1 MTINYIALSPE
12 HFDAIIHLGNHVH
25 GENYLD
31 KDSLLDLYER
41 SWSNNIN
48 ASWVA
53 VLSTDEKPVATDTLT
68 RTTPDG
74 YLIGFRLTVAPDRW
88 IADEWCSPTAWGVP
102 KEQVCYLKCNT
113 VDSAMRGRGVGST
126 LLKKSIASSQRQG
139 ALAGV
144 AHIWLAS
151 PGNSA
156 FGYFTAC
163 GGEVVK
169 KHPNKW
175 QQHSIEDNY
184 ECPVCGDLCTCTAA
198 EMILRF
204 DKCCS

>member
-1 MTINYIALSPE
+1 MTISYIPLSHK
-12 HFDAIIHLGNHVH
+12 HFEAIIHLGNQVH
-25 GENYLD
+25 GDNYLD
-31 KDSLLDLYER
+31 KKSLLDLYER
-41 SWSNNIN
+41 SWSKNIN

-53 VLSTDEKPVATDTLT
+53 VLSADEKPVSSETLA
-68 RTTPDG
+68 RNTPDG
-74 YLIGFRLTVAPDRW
+74 YLIGFRLTVAPDQW
-88 IADEWCSPTAWGVP
+88 IADEWCSPTDWGFP
-102 KEQVCYLKCNT
+102 KEQVSYFKCNT
-113 VDSAMRGRGVGST
+113 VDYAMRGCGVGST
-126 LLKKSIASSQRQG
+126 LLKKSIVSSQRQG

-156 FGYFTAC
+156 FGYFAAC
-163 GGEVVK
+163 GGELLK

-198 EMILRF
+198 EMILQF
-204 DKCCS
+204 DKFAS